1 MDIRRIAKL
10 IEKGQRGLDDV
21 ADLFLA
27 EQKEEAV
34 QETLDLY
41 RDARRRIYIEAALMG
56 TEDLSRI
63 VEIFGFPISVV
74 RLYELAFFNMREVSR
89 LDRLLHVE
97 SCEDEYEKNLKR
109 WSMTQ
114 GVEFLAWRLG
124 LKVELVPVDVVT
136 TLQADCY
143 FKAKEAFFNPNSAE
157 ASKEAMKWT
166 RLAAQL
172 SGVVKSWVSNNKEAM
187 QDIELALQTLGA
199 GDVNFGDINEV
210 LLENGAEPLT
220 TLEEGEADLGDIE
233 DILKQNRPTEE

>member
-1 MDIRRIAKL
+1 MDIRKIAKL
-10 IEKGQRGLDDV
+10 IEQGQQGLDET

-27 EQKEEAV
+27 EQKSEEVEAA
-34 QETLDLY
+34 LRLY
-41 RDARRRIYIEAALMG
+41 KDQTRRVYIEAALMG

-63 VEIFGFPISVV
+63 VEIFGFPLEVV
-74 RLYELAFFNMREVSR
+74 QLYEKAFFNVKELTR
-89 LDRLLHVE
+89 LDKLLHVE
-97 SCEDEYEKNLKR
+97 GCEDEYEKNLKR

-124 LKVELVPVDVVT
+124 MRVEIAPVDVVS

-143 FKAKEAFFNPNSAE
+143 FKAKEAFFNPNAAE

-166 RLAAQL
+166 KLAAQL

-199 GDVNFGDINEV
+199 SDVDFGNINEV
-210 LLENGAEPLT
+210 LVDNGAEPLGD
-220 TLEEGEADLGDIE
+220 LEEGEADLGNIE
-233 DILKQNRPTEE
+233 DILKQNKKSDD